1 MSIGLVSWQLTNK
14 SIQTFILAH
23 LNQPLDAKSLAER
36 LEVRQGQMQ
45 DWLNRAVAEGKVIK
59 TKKPVAY
66 VVNRQAAQLSLLS
79 EAEMLA

>member
-1 MSIGLVSWQLTNK
+1 M
-14 SIQTFILAH
+14 
-23 LNQPLDAKSLAER
+23 KSLAER

-45 DWLNRAVAEGKVIK
+45 DWLNRTVAEGKVKK

-66 VVNRQAAQLSLLS
+66 VVNRQAAQLSLIS